1 MTVFSPWIAWKC
13 SEGYEMLQKL
23 ENLVRDI
30 ALWECPIKWHFFR
43 PFWKKKKKKIQ
54 WRFICWRSHHRKNL
68 MENFCDAVSSRFRI
82 SNWFLKIHLGISWS
96 RPRFSGFLNSNFL
109 PFSEFSRT
117 LFRKAKKD
125 FPHSSY
131 STKTKWGT
139 FLYQNQGSS
148 MKPLGQVSAQTHKLL
163 FQKKQKT
170 SDFLICNDV
179 ISCYFYFY
187 QNYIIAFH

>member
-1 MTVFSPWIAWKC
+1 
-13 SEGYEMLQKL
+13 
-23 ENLVRDI
+23 
-30 ALWECPIKWHFFR
+30 
-43 PFWKKKKKKIQ
+43 
-54 WRFICWRSHHRKNL
+54 